1 MASGILC
8 PWKDG
13 FIANYSPHFYCCIH
27 CCNFRRK
34 IIACSICAGYGQSL
48 SLREQAL
55 KSNSKVILF
64 GVITKSSLEVDGTGK
79 TEISVQ
85 KTFVLPSDFKPLPS
99 ISVKQ
104 YLPFDANA
112 YNGILLFADY
122 SKGQL
127 DVFRGVSI
135 PSKEVSNYAA
145 GALGAITLK
154 GPALL
159 DYYLPFLQ
167 SPSREIATDAFLEF
181 AKASDSMLLEFSKN
195 ESCSFEKLDS

>member
-1 MASGILC
+1 MRTAHLIFAVVL
-8 PWKDG
+8 
-13 FIANYSPHFYCCIH
+13 IAAISAE
-27 CCNFRRK
+27 K

-85 KTFVLPSDFKPLPS
+85 KNFVLPADFKPQTS
-99 ISVKQ
+99 ISIKQ

-135 PSKEVSNYAA
+135 PSKEVSNYA
-145 GALGAITLK
+145 
-154 GPALL
+154 
-159 DYYLPFLQ
+159 
-167 SPSREIATDAFLEF
+167 
-181 AKASDSMLLEFSKN
+181 
-195 ESCSFEKLDS
+195 